1 MKALTTVLLTLIVS
15 NANAWTAIKCS
26 NSDGSVFWETGTQV
40 DEINLKYANFVEGTL
55 TLPVEQVSIQ
65 LNKEIKIREKT
76 IRDCT
81 MTSTK
86 RVFAGNVKIVAA
98 DKHPDVLRG
107 QFPENKVET
116 EVICT
121 RITTTELP
129 CEEGTR

>member
-1 MKALTTVLLTLIVS
+1 MKALASVLLTLIVS
-15 NANAWTAIKCS
+15 NSFAASWTAVKCS
-26 NSDGSVFWETGTQV
+26 NSDGTVIWESGTQV

-65 LNKEIKIREKT
+65 LNKEVTIREKT
-76 IRDCT
+76 FRDCN
-81 MTSTK
+81 MVSTK

-98 DKHPDVLRG
+98 DKHPDVLRS

-121 RITTTELP
+121 RISTTSLP
-129 CEEGTR
+129 CEE

>member
-1 MKALTTVLLTLIVS
+1 MKALSTVLLALIVS
-15 NANAWTAIKCS
+15 NSYAGSWTAVKCS
-26 NSDGSVFWETGTQV
+26 NSDGTVNWEMGTQV

-65 LNKEIKIREKT
+65 LNKEVTLREKT
-76 IRDCT
+76 IRDCS
-81 MTSTK
+81 MVSTK

-107 QFPENKVET
+107 QFPLNKVET

-121 RITTTELP
+121 RISTSTLP
-129 CEEGTR
+129 CEE

>member
-1 MKALTTVLLTLIVS
+1 MKALATVLLTLIVS
-15 NANAWTAIKCS
+15 NSYAASWTAVKCS
-26 NSDGSVFWETGTQV
+26 NSDGTVNWEAGTHV

-65 LNKEIKIREKT
+65 LKQEVTIREKT
-76 IRDCT
+76 IRDCHAV
-81 MTSTK
+81 STK

-107 QFPENKVET
+107 QFPLNKVET

-121 RITTTELP
+121 RISTTSLP
-129 CEEGTR
+129 CEE